1 MWSVN
6 PSFMSCLSIY
16 GKGLGINYS
25 AVYCTVDSVIQFSQ
39 PLTVTDSQWCYLGSG
54 SVFIF
59 SCGHWPESTSWNAY
73 IYLFLL
79 IIYYESEISNSCSFI
94 HLLLL
99 WICFNSFSSGYKYNT
114 PPKTEKQK
122 LGLVLLLLLLL
133 SLPLDLLRSLS

>member
-1 MWSVN
+1 MFVK
-6 PSFMSCLSIY
+6 CESIIHVMFINLWQ
-16 GKGLGINYS
+16 GLGINCS

-114 PPKTEKQK
+114 PKRKRK
-122 LGLVLLLLLLL
+122 AKAWA
-133 SLPLDLLRSLS
+133 SASASSLSSIGFVKIS